1 MYQPITTDT
10 SAFTDTLTD
19 LAFPVAVSLAI
30 VVGFFVVLAFWVP
43 DGIFSSERHLGWK
56 RAGLLVATAGLAA
69 FAVWAHTLP
78 GSLDREAMAG
88 NLEAK
93 YGITEIAFPEQ
104 VSDHPRSLVSAYS
117 PFEPSL
123 DDDPFV
129 GLTDEGLRI
138 EFYPRFDQ
146 HTGEPEITV
155 EGMTSDE
162 VEAMTR

>member
-10 SAFTDTLTD
+10 STFTDTLTE
-19 LAFPVAVSLAI
+19 LAFPVAVALALG
-30 VVGFFVVLAFWVP
+30 VGLVMLLAFRMP
-43 DGIFSSERHLGWK
+43 DGLFPSKRHVGWK
-56 RAGLLVATAGLAA
+56 KAGLLLATVGLVA

-104 VSDHPRSLVSAYS
+104 VSDHPRSLGSDYS

-146 HTGEPEITV
+146 HTGEPEVTV